1 MSQANRTWLVIVAV
15 FISIRGLGASEPNR
29 AESHIR
35 FNSSRISELFRHG
48 MRHSPSFRDLV
59 ATLEV
64 LDSIVYVEEGSC
76 RQGTMTPCLQA
87 MPPTAGAKRLLVKF
101 DPRQPLRRAV
111 SQLAHE
117 LYHAAEVGRE
127 ADVTDQ
133 ASLRRLYARIGFRSC
148 LDSDDCWE
156 TRAAIA
162 FEALIM
168 EDLGGNGPPE

>member
-1 MSQANRTWLVIVAV
+1 MRQVSRTCLVMVTVFSSISGPQAM
-15 FISIRGLGASEPNR
+15 EPDR
-29 AESHIR
+29 SESHIR

-59 ATLEV
+59 ATLEL

-127 ADVTDQ
+127 ADATDPV
-133 ASLRRLYARIGFRSC
+133 SLRRLYARIGFRTC
-148 LDSDDCWE
+148 LDSEDCWE

-162 FEALIM
+162 FEAVVM
-168 EDLGGNGPPE
+168 EDLGASGPPE

>member
-1 MSQANRTWLVIVAV
+1 MRQVSRTCLVIVTV
-15 FISIRGLGASEPNR
+15 FSSISGPRAMEPDR
-29 AESHIR
+29 SESHIR

-59 ATLEV
+59 ATLEL
-64 LDSIVYVEEGSC
+64 LDSIVYVEEGNC

-127 ADVTDQ
+127 SDVLDQ
-133 ASLRRLYARIGFRSC
+133 ASLRTLYARIGFRSC
-148 LDSDDCWE
+148 HDSDDCWE
-156 TRAAIA
+156 TRAAVA
-162 FEALIM
+162 FEAVVM
-168 EDLGGNGPPE
+168 EDLVNKRPSE

>member
-1 MSQANRTWLVIVAV
+1 MSQVHRTWLVVAV
-15 FISIRGLGASEPNR
+15 LFISVGGLRASEPDR
-29 AESHIR
+29 SESRIR

-59 ATLEV
+59 ATLEI
-64 LDSIVYVEEGSC
+64 LEPIVYVEEGSC
-76 RQGTMTPCLQA
+76 RQRALTACLQV
-87 MPPTAGAKRLLVKF
+87 MPESRGAKKLLVKF
-101 DPRQPLRRAV
+101 DPRQPLRQAV

-148 LDSDDCWE
+148 FESEDCWE

-162 FEALIM
+162 FEALVT
-168 EDLGGNGPPE
+168 EDLVSN